1 MLSTLGVSAFQCVSR
16 TSASIDKHCRDAD
29 AEEALGDVL
38 SEISNT
44 SSAPP
49 LPPPEAPSRKRK
61 AAASRM
67 EVLPA
72 NHLPVLFGNS
82 TLQGGPA
89 EFLSPRERILALR
102 DSKKAKR
109 SAASA
114 PAARAVVAS
123 TEEDDGVSTSSG
135 EWPLTA
141 VTESLV
147 VDLLSPTWFVRHGAA
162 LGIIEIMT
170 AAGPSAGCRDG
181 LDAAQQRA
189 ANTDFLGGVAACLLV
204 MLALDRYA
212 DFDSQV
218 RFLQVKLC
226 VGTPRRLTLH
236 YQTDAAPVRGAA
248 ANALSVVVSLLPEA
262 VVSVVIGHV
271 GVLLQ
276 QDMWEVRLSGMLAV
290 KGILRVC
297 RANLPIIMA
306 VVDLVAGRLHDD
318 DDDVRAVI
326 TDAFS
331 IALATVAKERA
342 ELLPQACVFAW
353 QALRDDFESQ
363 SENFQGAFTEPVLKL
378 LAALYTTQQSLAWA
392 EGQPVPIAHFELLS
406 KFARD
411 PRKLCRRE
419 AARSIAALCNAYA
432 KEADRVPLEW
442 KMRALAV
449 PARFVY
455 EALLL
460 EVEIDPVLGLHNA
473 LGLAW
478 RELLLL
484 CGDHAVAAVLAA
496 HVPAFLSMSCTPLG
510 MVSSIVSR
518 LHSNRSAFVTLCMQP
533 FESRHMISLR
543 ASSAPTPLDDQGVVS
558 SMRFA
563 AAHAL
568 SQVTLAP
575 ISPTHQACVLLV
587 HMCCLVLKGCRLLTY
602 WFAAA

>member
-1 MLSTLGVSAFQCVSR
+1 MRKKPSATSCQKFQTLHQRRLCRLPKRLVASAKLPRREWRVALQSSLALA
-16 TSASIDKHCRDAD
+16 SAS
-29 AEEALGDVL
+29 
-38 SEISNT
+38 
-44 SSAPP
+44 
-49 LPPPEAPSRKRK
+49 
-61 AAASRM
+61 
-67 EVLPA
+67 
-72 NHLPVLFGNS
+72 
-82 TLQGGPA
+82 
-89 EFLSPRERILALR
+89 LR
-102 DSKKAKR
+102 FVTPKKAKR

-189 ANTDFLGGVAACLLV
+189 ANTDFLGGVVACLLV

-212 DFDSQV
+212 DFDSQ
-218 RFLQVKLC
+218 
-226 VGTPRRLTLH
+226 
-236 YQTDAAPVRGAA
+236 TDAAPVRVAA
-248 ANALSVVVSLLPEA
+248 ANALSVVVPLLPEA

-432 KEADRVPLEW
+432 KEADRVP
-442 KMRALAV
+442 V
-449 PARFVY
+449 
-455 EALLL
+455 
-460 EVEIDPVLGLHNA
+460 
-473 LGLAW
+473 
-478 RELLLL
+478 
-484 CGDHAVAAVLAA
+484 
-496 HVPAFLSMSCTPLG
+496 
-510 MVSSIVSR
+510 
-518 LHSNRSAFVTLCMQP
+518 
-533 FESRHMISLR
+533 
-543 ASSAPTPLDDQGVVS
+543 
-558 SMRFA
+558 
-563 AAHAL
+563 
-568 SQVTLAP
+568 
-575 ISPTHQACVLLV
+575 
-587 HMCCLVLKGCRLLTY
+587 
-602 WFAAA
+602 